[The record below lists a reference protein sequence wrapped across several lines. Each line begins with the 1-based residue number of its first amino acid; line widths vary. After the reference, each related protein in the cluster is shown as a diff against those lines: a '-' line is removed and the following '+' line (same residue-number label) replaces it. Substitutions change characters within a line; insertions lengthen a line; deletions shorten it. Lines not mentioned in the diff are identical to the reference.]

1 MIKNCAIM
9 PKTSR
14 AYSLY
19 ATRFMILFI
28 KLFKAQWIIKRIVK
42 LGDLKLFDGLNMD
55 VYCFG
60 IWR

>member
-1 MIKNCAIM
+1 M

-28 KLFKAQWIIKRIVK
+28 KLFKAQWIIKCIVK